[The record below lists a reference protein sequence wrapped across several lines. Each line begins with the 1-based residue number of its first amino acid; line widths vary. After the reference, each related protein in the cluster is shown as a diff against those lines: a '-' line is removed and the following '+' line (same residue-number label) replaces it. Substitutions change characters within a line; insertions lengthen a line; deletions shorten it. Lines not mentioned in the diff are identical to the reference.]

1 MKPLTNSTIL
11 IVDDTPENIDI
22 LVDLLEDYD
31 KKVAIDGLDALE
43 TVHSG
48 ELPDLILLDIMMPEM
63 DGYEV
68 CRKLREEEKTKD
80 IPVIFLTAKTQKQDI
95 IKGFEAGGQDYVTKP
110 FDATELLHRVNTQLL
125 LKKQRDE
132 LNELNEKLEEKVK
145 ERTFELNVAKEKA
158 EESDRLKSEF
168 ISSISHEIRTPL
180 NAVVGFS
187 SFIAEANEDPTL
199 EEYSTYINKQ
209 TELLLKLVTD
219 IVDFAKLESKSI
231 QMKYEAVDV
240 NDILEE
246 QYFLF
251 KDTVESGV
259 DFKYEKLEENNI
271 ILTDRFH
278 LGQILMN
285 LLSNAIKFTKEGA
298 ILFGAKPIQNNEIEF
313 YVKDT
318 GLGIPP
324 NEHTLIFERFYKLN
338 FVIQGVG
345 LGLAIVKNI
354 LEIMNGHIKLESEP
368 GKGSLFSFTIPYQ
381 TSEEEIEENVQ
392 KALHTKARRLMN
404 PLKILIAEDEKSNIY
419 YYQELFKGTE
429 HQIQYAKSG
438 TEAVN
443 LFKQLEFD
451 VVLMDIKMPV
461 MDGLEAT
468 KIIREIN
475 DQVPIIAVSAYAYHE
490 DMKKAMD
497 LGCKTFITKPFTKF
511 KLINTI
517 LDFV

>member
-68 CRKLREEEKTKD
+68 CRKLREDEKTKD
-80 IPVIFLTAKTQKQDI
+80 IPVIFLTAKTQKKDI

-187 SFIAEANEDPTL
+187 SFIAEANEDPTM
-199 EEYSTYINKQ
+199 EEYSYYIKKQ
-209 TELLLKLVTD
+209 TDLLLKLITD

-231 QMKYEAVDV
+231 QMNYETVDV

-246 QYFLF
+246 QYFIF
-251 KDTVESGV
+251 KDTLAEGVELS
-259 DFKYEKLEENNI
+259 YEKLEAQNI
-271 ILTDRFH
+271 LMTDRFH

-285 LLSNAIKFTKEGA
+285 LLSNAIKFTEKGS
-298 ILFGAKPIQNNEIEF
+298 IIFGAQAKENNEIEF

-318 GLGIPP
+318 GIGIPQ
-324 NEHTLIFERFYKLN
+324 NEQTLIFERFYKLN

-354 LEIMNGHIKLESEP
+354 LEMMNGHIRVESEP
-368 GKGSLFSFTIPYQ
+368 EKGSLFSFTIPYQ
-381 TSEEEIEENVQ
+381 TSEGEIEEAQ
-392 KALHTKARRLMN
+392 KEALEHKARKMMK
-404 PLKILIAEDEKSNIY
+404 PLNILIADDEKSNIY

-429 HQIQYAKSG
+429 HHIQFAKNG
-438 TEAVN
+438 LEAIN
-443 LFKQLEFD
+443 LFKQLDFD
-451 VVLMDIKMPV
+451 LILMDIKMPV
-461 MDGLEAT
+461 MDGLQA
-468 KIIREIN
+468 IGEIKAMN
-475 DQVPIIAVSAYAYHE
+475 EQVPILAVSAYAYPE
-490 DMKKAMD
+490 DMRQAMD
-497 LGCKTFITKPFTKF
+497 LGCKTFITKPFTKY
-511 KLINTI
+511 KLFHTI
-517 LDFV
+517 LDCF